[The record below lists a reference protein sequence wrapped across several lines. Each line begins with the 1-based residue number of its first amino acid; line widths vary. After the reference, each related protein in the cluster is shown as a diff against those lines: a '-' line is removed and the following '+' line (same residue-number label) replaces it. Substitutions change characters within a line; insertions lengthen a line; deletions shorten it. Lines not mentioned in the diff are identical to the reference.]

1 MFSYVI
7 QVKAGTTE
15 LRRTIVPFMYSLA
28 PDVKYVHVIDLPGAD
43 DSDKNVSQLTEFL
56 KFISQIVVF
65 VVSYE

>member
-1 MFSYVI
+1 MT

-15 LRRTIVPFMYSLA
+15 QRRTIVPFMYSLA
-28 PDVKYVHVIDLPGAD
+28 PDVNNIHIIDLPGAD

>member
-1 MFSYVI
+1 M

-15 LRRTIVPFMYSLA
+15 SRRTIVPYMYSLA
-28 PDVKYVHVIDLPGAD
+28 PEVDGVYIIDLPGAD

-56 KFISQIVVF
+56 KFISQIVLF

>member
-1 MFSYVI
+1 MI

-15 LRRTIVPFMYSLA
+15 QRRTIVPFMYTLA
-28 PDVKYVHVIDLPGAD
+28 PDVKNVHIIDLPGAD